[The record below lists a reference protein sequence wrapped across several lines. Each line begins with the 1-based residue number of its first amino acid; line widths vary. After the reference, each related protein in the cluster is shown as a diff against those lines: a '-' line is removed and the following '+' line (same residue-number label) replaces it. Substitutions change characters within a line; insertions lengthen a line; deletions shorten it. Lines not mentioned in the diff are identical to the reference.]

1 MSSPG
6 AIDRP
11 RRVLFIS
18 NGHGEDNHSA
28 HVIRRL
34 RELDPTQQI
43 AALPIVGTGSAY
55 RREGVP
61 IVGPTREVLP
71 SGGFSYMDRRL
82 LLADIRAGLLGL
94 TWRQFRAMRRHV
106 RGCDLVH
113 ATGDSVGQSFAWLSG
128 LPYISFISC
137 LSALYEGHLR
147 LDPVMPRLLRSPRC
161 RVVFTRD
168 PFTAEDLRRQGYGK
182 VRFGGIPSLDWIV
195 PEGKDL
201 ALGGDEPMVGLL
213 PGSRLPEAERNF
225 TLMLRFVE
233 EVARRMSSPP
243 AFRAAL
249 VPSLLERLGPLAA
262 AVGWSWEG
270 GRLSKRLGP
279 GLQAEILAPRDAF
292 NDIALRATLVIGMA
306 GLAVDQVVALGKPV
320 IQFAGEGPQF
330 TYAFAEA
337 QDRLLGLCCRTI
349 GSGPARQED
358 LVEGAQVLEAT
369 LADHAYL
376 ERCCD
381 YGRQRLGRPGG
392 STRIAS
398 AVLEALAERPAERH
412 RSPVETHS

>member
-6 AIDRP
+6 AIGHS

-34 RELDPTQQI
+34 RELAPSVEI

-61 IVGPTREVLP
+61 IIGPTREVLP

-82 LLADIRAGLLGL
+82 LLADIRAGLLDL

-106 RGCDLVH
+106 RHCDLVH

-137 LSALYEGHLR
+137 LSALYEGHLS
-147 LDPVMPRLLRSPRC
+147 LDPLMPRLLRSHRC

-201 ALGGDEPMVGLL
+201 ALDGDEPMVGLL

-225 TLMLRFVE
+225 ALMLRFVE
-233 EVARRMSSPP
+233 EVAKRMDSPP

-249 VPSLLERLGPLAA
+249 VPSLLERLAPLATSL
-262 AVGWSWEG
+262 GWTCEG
-270 GRLSKRLGP
+270 ERLSKTLGP
-279 GLQAEILAPRDAF
+279 GVQAEILAPRDAF

-349 GSGPARQED
+349 GRGPARQQD
-358 LVEGAQVLEAT
+358 LVEGALVLEAT
-369 LADHAYL
+369 LADHGYL
-376 ERCCD
+376 ERCRD

-398 AVLEALAERPAERH
+398 AVLEALAEHPAERH
-412 RSPVETHS
+412 RSPVEEPS

>member
-34 RELDPTQQI
+34 KELDPSVEI
-43 AALPIVGTGSAY
+43 AALPIVGTGRAY
-55 RREGVP
+55 RQEAVP
-61 IVGPTREVLP
+61 IIGPTRGVFP

-82 LLADIRAGLLGL
+82 LLADIRSGLLGL
-94 TWRQFRAMRRHV
+94 TWGQFRAMRRHV
-106 RGCDLVH
+106 RQCDLVH

-137 LSALYEGHLR
+137 LSALYEGHLS
-147 LDPVMPRLLRSPRC
+147 LDLGMPRLLRSPRC
-161 RVVFTRD
+161 RAVFTRD

-195 PEGKDL
+195 PEGKE
-201 ALGGDEPMVGLL
+201 LGLRLHEPMVGLL

-233 EVARRMSSPP
+233 EVSKRMSTPP

-249 VPSLLERLGPLAA
+249 VPALVERLAPLVGAEGWSCDGERLGK
-262 AVGWSWEG
+262 S
-270 GRLSKRLGP
+270 LGP
-279 GLQAEILAPRDAF
+279 GLEAEILVPRDAF
-292 NDIALRATLVIGMA
+292 NDIALRSNLVVGMA
-306 GLAVDQVVALGKPV
+306 GLAVDQTVALGKPV
-320 IQFAGEGPQF
+320 IQFAGDGPQF

-349 GSGPARQED
+349 GRGPARYQD
-358 LVEGAQVLEAT
+358 LVEGAAVLEAT

-376 ERCCD
+376 ERCRGE
-381 YGRQRLGRPGG
+381 GRQRLGRTGG

-398 AVLEALAERPAERH
+398 AVLEALAESPAKRH
-412 RSPVETHS
+412 RSSLEKQS